1 VRSLGVDARVNERND
16 ICVGA
21 NKISLFFKRFSFPWR
36 LSFTWPFLARTY
48 FAPSQHVSGSA
59 YKITNKRAYHHG
71 TMLISTRLDHLGTV
85 LRPETV
91 PIAFPT
97 SLTAFLWCYLLD

>member
-1 VRSLGVDARVNERND
+1 MIQHDND
-16 ICVGA
+16 M
-21 NKISLFFKRFSFPWR
+21 NFFPSHSLFF
-36 LSFTWPFLARTY
+36 ARTY
-48 FAPSQHVSGSA
+48 FPSQHVSGSA
-59 YKITNKRAYHHG
+59 YRITNKRAYHHG

-97 SLTAFLWCYLLD
+97 SLTAFFGAIFWINSRMQHCCGAYLH